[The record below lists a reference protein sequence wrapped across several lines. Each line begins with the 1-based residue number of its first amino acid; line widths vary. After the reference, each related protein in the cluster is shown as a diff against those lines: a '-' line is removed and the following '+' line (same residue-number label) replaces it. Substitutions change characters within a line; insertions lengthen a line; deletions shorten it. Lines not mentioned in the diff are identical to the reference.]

1 MGPYLHERGKGTTE
15 SCRPKAQKKWGLQ
28 PLRETEAVALL
39 RPRFLVHNAERNVVT
54 ENNNHVTEF
63 SQTRALPEKEI
74 SSKSFVHSDQITKLR
89 NYANYKME

>member
-1 MGPYLHERGKGTTE
+1 M
-15 SCRPKAQKKWGLQ
+15 
-28 PLRETEAVALL
+28 ALL

-74 SSKSFVHSDQITKLR
+74 LKKLREIGKLR
-89 NYANYKME
+89 NYKITKLPNGVTHAHPLG